1 MFDILNHF
9 LSEYSFVI
17 DFVVIA
23 FYLVFGL
30 IIFIKT
36 KNINFLSEVF
46 EDMKKFLYRTE
57 SQAFDES
64 QNSNGQSFIE
74 TKPTY
79 RLNKSSGELEEDGS
93 INVQE
98 LINSAVSVALER
110 VLDKFLPKV
119 EEIDN
124 DVAVV
129 NTMHDDLDFF
139 TEAFNKA
146 EDYRE
151 QYNLSDSFT
160 VQDIFTFVKNKSNEL
175 VKKINDYNDN
185 LQTVENIK
193 SEVISNEKENV
204 KEG

>member
-9 LSEYSFVI
+9 LSEYSFII

-57 SQAFDES
+57 SQAFDDS
-64 QNSNGQSFIE
+64 QDSNGQSFIE

-93 INVQE
+93 LNVQE

-119 EEIDN
+119 EEIDK
-124 DVAVV
+124 DVSVV
-129 NTMHDDLDFF
+129 NTMQDDLDFL

-175 VKKINDYNDN
+175 VKKINDYNEN
-185 LQTVENIK
+185 LQSVEKIK